1 MKVFGNPEDYRE
13 HFSRLIALE
22 RAEEVQAQQDEMA
35 NLSGQARQAL
45 GRCVLDMTASDKGP
59 WLGGRRLIRLSR
71 AGMPENDIGPSD
83 TVMLSR
89 DHPLR
94 DGIQGVVLEKTKAGF
109 TVVLDAALPPGWRRV
124 RLDLL
129 SNDITYARMLSAL
142 KNAPAGLF
150 PVDFLMGKGKPR
162 VRQEKVSV
170 PERLNPSQAG
180 ALGLA
185 MGTKPLFLI
194 HGPFGT
200 GKTLTLIEI
209 IACAVR
215 HGERVIACGDSN
227 VATDNLLEGLIRKG
241 LEPVRIGHPAK
252 VSPGLVSHCLDALV
266 EAHPEYGACR
276 QLWEMIGVL
285 RQEQERYPRPDSGT
299 RRGYTYD
306 DIERMARHYKSG
318 RGISRD
324 RMRDMAG
331 WVSAERKIGELREEA
346 GERED
351 RIIREIISGAQIICS
366 TCSGAGSEFLE
377 KEEFDLAV
385 IDEATQ
391 ATEPSTLIPLIKARR
406 AVLAGDHRQ
415 LPPTVLS
422 REAEK
427 RGLGI
432 SLFERMIGL
441 HPSASALLDT
451 QYRMHPEIME
461 FPARVFYD
469 GRLVASSGLEKIR
482 LSDLLAFPPDSPVLD
497 DRPLVFLDTGG
508 KFRERTRRGSA
519 SRENPGEAE
528 LVKGLVKKLLGL
540 GLDHSQLGVIA
551 PYDDQVKLLRGILP
565 GRVEART
572 VDGFQGREK
581 EVMILS
587 LVRSNPA
594 GNIGFLNDRRRLN
607 VAITRARRKL
617 IVIGDARTLSSDRVY
632 RDFVGWV
639 EERGLL
645 LSLADLR

>member
-1 MKVFGNPEDYRE
+1 MRVFRNPEDYRE

-35 NLSGQARQAL
+35 NLSGQARQDL
-45 GRCVLDMTASDKGP
+45 GRCVLDMAASDKGP
-59 WLGGRRLIRLSR
+59 WIGGRRLISLRR

-94 DGIQGVVLEKTKAGF
+94 DGIQGVVLEKTKGGF
-109 TVVLDAALPPGWRRV
+109 TVVLDAALPSGWRRV

-129 SNDITYARMLSAL
+129 SNDTTYTRMLSAL

-150 PVDFLMGKGKPR
+150 PVDFLTGKEKPHIR
-162 VRQEKVSV
+162 PEKLSP
-170 PERLNPSQAG
+170 PEHLNSSQTS
-180 ALGLA
+180 ALSLA
-185 MGTKPLFLI
+185 MGSRPLFLI

-200 GKTLTLIEI
+200 GKTLTLVEI

-215 HGERVIACGDSN
+215 HGERVIVCGDSN

-252 VSPGLVSHCLDALV
+252 VSPGLLSHCVDTLV
-266 EAHPEYGACR
+266 EAHPEYGTCK
-276 QLWEMIGVL
+276 QLWEMIGAL
-285 RQEQERYPRPDSGT
+285 RQEQERYPRPDPGT
-299 RRGYTYD
+299 SRGYTYE
-306 DIERMARHYKSG
+306 DIERMGRHYKSG

-324 RMRDMAG
+324 RMREMAG
-331 WVSAERKIGELREEA
+331 WVSVERRIRELRDEA
-346 GERED
+346 SERED
-351 RIIREIISGAQIICS
+351 RIINEIISGAQIICS

-391 ATEPSTLIPLIKARR
+391 ATEPSALIPLVKARR

-415 LPPTVLS
+415 LPPTVVS

-427 RGLGI
+427 GGLGL

-461 FPARVFYD
+461 FPARAFYD
-469 GRLVASSGLEKIR
+469 GRLTAAPGLEKLR
-482 LSDLLAFPPDSPVLD
+482 LSDLLAFPANDPILD
-497 DRPLVFLDTGG
+497 DRPVVFLDTGG
-508 KFRERTRRGSA
+508 KFREKTRRGSA

-528 LVKGLVKKLLGL
+528 LVRDLVKKLLSL
-540 GLDHSQLGVIA
+540 GLDHSQVGVIA
-551 PYDDQVKLLRGILP
+551 PYDDQVKLLREILP

-581 EVMILS
+581 EVIILS
-587 LVRSNPA
+587 LVRSNPT
-594 GNIGFLNDRRRLN
+594 GRIGFLNDRRRLN

-617 IVIGDARTLSSDRVY
+617 VVIGDTRTLSSDRVY
-632 RDFVGWV
+632 KDFLDWV

-645 LSLADLR
+645 LRLADSH